1 MTKETK
7 FKPVRLDA
15 KAIRKLRERN
25 DMTVKD
31 FKKMIGD
38 KK

>member
-1 MTKETK
+1 MTKEIK

-25 DMTVKD
+25 DLTVDK
-31 FKKMIGD
+31 FRKMIGD